1 MNNLHIYAF
10 ADEASPRIDEQIKAM
25 VRNGLQGLEIRNVDG
40 ENVSAIS
47 LDKAR
52 EVRKKLD
59 DAGLI
64 TWSIGSPLGKIDIEK
79 GSFEE
84 HLDSL
89 RHTLEVASVLGAKN
103 IRMFSFF
110 IPAGKDPAIF
120 RNQVMDRLHRMVEV
134 SAGSGIALC
143 HENEKGIYGDVATR
157 CLDVLTEV
165 PELHGVFDP
174 ANFVQCG
181 QDTLEAWEMLKD
193 RINYM
198 HIKDALFSDSSVVPA
213 GKGDGHVGEVLHAF
227 LAKGGCNMTVEPHLA
242 VFDGLKGL
250 ERKGDRSIVG
260 GGNYVFSSNDEAFD
274 AACSALKALLA

>member
-40 ENVSAIS
+40 ENVSSIS

-227 LAKGGCNMTVEPHLA
+227 LAKGGCDMTVEPHLA

>member
-59 DAGLI
+59 DAGLL

-110 IPAGKDPAIF
+110 MPAGKD
-120 RNQVMDRLHRMVEV
+120 H
-134 SAGSGIALC
+134 
-143 HENEKGIYGDVATR
+143 
-157 CLDVLTEV
+157 
-165 PELHGVFDP
+165 
-174 ANFVQCG
+174 AN
-181 QDTLEAWEMLKD
+181 
-193 RINYM
+193 
-198 HIKDALFSDSSVVPA
+198 
-213 GKGDGHVGEVLHAF
+213 
-227 LAKGGCNMTVEPHLA
+227 
-242 VFDGLKGL
+242 
-250 ERKGDRSIVG
+250 
-260 GGNYVFSSNDEAFD
+260 
-274 AACSALKALLA
+274 

>member
-79 GSFEE
+79 GFFEE

-227 LAKGGCNMTVEPHLA
+227 LAKGGCDMTVEPHLA

>member
-25 VRNGLQGLEIRNVDG
+25 VRNGLQGLEVRNVDG

-110 IPAGKDPAIF
+110 MPAGKDPAIF

-227 LAKGGCNMTVEPHLA
+227 LAKGGCDMTVEPHLA

>member
-227 LAKGGCNMTVEPHLA
+227 LAKGGCDMTVEPHLA
-242 VFDGLKGL
+242 VIDGLKGL

>member
-25 VRNGLQGLEIRNVDG
+25 VRNGLQGLEVRNVDG

-64 TWSIGSPLGKIDIEK
+64 TWSIGSPLEK

-110 IPAGKDPAIF
+110 MPAGKDPAIF

-227 LAKGGCNMTVEPHLA
+227 LAKGGCDMTVEPHLA

>member
-89 RHTLEVASVLGAKN
+89 RHTLEVASVLGAKTSACFPSSCLQERIPHSSA
-103 IRMFSFF
+103 IR
-110 IPAGKDPAIF
+110 
-120 RNQVMDRLHRMVEV
+120 
-134 SAGSGIALC
+134 
-143 HENEKGIYGDVATR
+143 
-157 CLDVLTEV
+157 
-165 PELHGVFDP
+165 
-174 ANFVQCG
+174 
-181 QDTLEAWEMLKD
+181 
-193 RINYM
+193 
-198 HIKDALFSDSSVVPA
+198 
-213 GKGDGHVGEVLHAF
+213 
-227 LAKGGCNMTVEPHLA
+227 
-242 VFDGLKGL
+242 
-250 ERKGDRSIVG
+250 
-260 GGNYVFSSNDEAFD
+260 
-274 AACSALKALLA
+274 